1 MLHFAIF
8 LSENTEE
15 LDKNGKKRKSEEDNL
30 V

>member
-1 MLHFAIF
+1 MIHFAIF
-8 LSENTEE
+8 LSENTEG